1 MNEWMNDI
9 FARVPRTQGVRSG
22 SAGVVAGAAVY
33 PGIGTGLRSESLGR
47 PWVL

>member
-22 SAGVVAGAAVY
+22 SAGAVAGAAVY